1 MQQDFFS
8 SNNIKHVDYKD
19 VAILKQ
25 FLDPSARMMSRKKTK
40 LSAKNQKKVTL
51 AVKRARLMALLPF
64 VAE

>member
-8 SNNIKHVDYKD
+8 SNNIKYADYKD

-25 FLDPSARMMSRKKTK
+25 FLDQSGRLMSRKKTK
-40 LSAKNQKKVTL
+40 LSAKNQKKVSL
-51 AVKRARLMALLPF
+51 AVKRSRLMALLPF